1 MLILSLLIGGG
12 FAVFCG
18 VVLWL
23 LPHEQKSTSGK
34 ESFEES
40 SKRRNRDLDGMR
52 RERVLNSAA
61 NELRGRR

>member
-12 FAVFCG
+12 FTVFCG

-23 LPHEQKSTSGK
+23 LPAEQKNTQRK

-40 SKRRNRDLDGMR
+40 SERRDQYIDEMR

-61 NELRGRR
+61 NELRRR

>member
-23 LPHEQKSTSGK
+23 LPDEQKSTSGK